1 MLIVILIIGFII
13 TNAVAWTETIK
24 RFDDE
29 QTEKAIKQLRKT
41 INIDVN

>member
-1 MLIVILIIGFII
+1 MLLVILFIGFII
-13 TNAVAWTETIK
+13 TTIFAWSETIK